1 MTFTNQKSNRKPKRP
16 RQTVNIQFARS
27 LNSKELCALLQ
38 EKLVLARGQ
47 EPQAAEVSLMTEIVH
62 DIKFRLTHYAHQFG
76 EVDRSIYE
84 DRDDR
89 DYRGDE

>member
-1 MTFTNQKSNRKPKRP
+1 MPIPHHKGDKKPKKP
-16 RQTVNIQFARS
+16 RKTVNIQFARS
-27 LNSKELCALLQ
+27 LSSKELCALLQ

-47 EPQAAEVSLMTEIVH
+47 DPQLSEVSLMTEIVH